1 MPVCSTSVAQVAGT
15 PHENRAVRPGIGH
28 ALSMRD
34 ILPAEVRCHEA
45 TVDVG
50 LEALHELE
58 RVYIERAV
66 PSRQSEFATVRA
78 CARLGLQ
85 DLGAAVGSP
94 ILPGPHGAPV
104 WPPGIVGSMTHCT
117 GYRAAAVG
125 HAHPILSIGI
135 DAEPN
140 APLPDG
146 LIDSV
151 AAPGER
157 SDLAELTELDPHVA
171 WDRVLFSAKE
181 SIYKAWFPLTGRWLG
196 YEDAIVRIDPATTT
210 YEGTIRDAG
219 PVVAGPAHVVERMR
233 RLADQQAGIALAHQS
248 HRHRARAQ
256 MDTSGTDGESN
267 VEPLVDD
274 QSAVA

>member
-1 MPVCSTSVAQVAGT
+1 MARVAGT
-15 PHENRAVRPGIGH
+15 LHQSRAVRPDIGQ

-50 LEALHELE
+50 LGALHELE
-58 RVYIERAV
+58 RLFIERAV
-66 PSRQSEFATVRA
+66 PSRQSEFATVRG

-85 DLGAAVGSP
+85 DLGVDVGSP
-94 ILPGPHGAPV
+94 ILAGTHGAPV

-125 HAHPILSIGI
+125 RADPILSIGI

-146 LIDSV
+146 LIDFV
-151 AAPGER
+151 AGPDER
-157 SDLAELTELDPHVA
+157 RDLAELTDLDPHVA

-196 YEDAIVRIDPATTT
+196 YEGAIVRIDPATTT
-210 YEGTIRDAG
+210 YEGAIRDAG
-219 PVVAGPAHVVERMR
+219 PIIAGRPLDRIQGRFAVDEALVVTSAVVTEDGLLHSGGGKDFEWRSVR
-233 RLADQQAGIALAHQS
+233 EV
-248 HRHRARAQ
+248 
-256 MDTSGTDGESN
+256 TSGLRRRRRGQVQD
-267 VEPLVDD
+267 
-274 QSAVA
+274 

>member
-1 MPVCSTSVAQVAGT
+1 
-15 PHENRAVRPGIGH
+15 
-28 ALSMRD
+28 MRD

-50 LEALHELE
+50 LDALHELE
-58 RVYIERAV
+58 RQFIERAV
-66 PSRQSEFATVRA
+66 PSRQSEFATVRT

-94 ILPGPHGAPV
+94 ILPGRHGAPV
-104 WPPGIVGSMTHCT
+104 WPPGIVGSMTHCA

-146 LIDSV
+146 LVDSV
-151 AAPGER
+151 AGPGER
-157 SDLAELTELDPHVA
+157 SDLADLTELDPDVA

-196 YEDAIVRIDPATTT
+196 YEDAIVRIDPATRT
-210 YEGTIRDAG
+210 YEGTIRAAG
-219 PVVAGPAHVVERMR
+219 PVIAGRPLDRIQG
-233 RLADQQAGIALAHQS
+233 RLAVDEALVL
-248 HRHRARAQ
+248 
-256 MDTSGTDGESN
+256 T
-267 VEPLVDD
+267 
-274 QSAVA
+274 SAVVTQDGSLRSGGGKGFERRPVREVKSGFRRRRRGQVQD